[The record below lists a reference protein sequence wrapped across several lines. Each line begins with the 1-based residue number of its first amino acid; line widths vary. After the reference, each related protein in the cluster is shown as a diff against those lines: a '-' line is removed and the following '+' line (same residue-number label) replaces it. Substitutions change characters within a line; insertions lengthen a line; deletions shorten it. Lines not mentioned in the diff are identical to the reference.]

1 MTKKKRSTKIKEL
14 EDAGEIEIDINKIEL
29 EELLIAVGGVL
40 FSGTLIEELDTPIM
54 LRLEDLIKEE
64 IIFREQAKETIH

>member
-1 MTKKKRSTKIKEL
+1 M
-14 EDAGEIEIDINKIEL
+14 
-29 EELLIAVGGVL
+29 IAVGGVL

-54 LRLEDLIKEE
+54 VRLEDLIKEE